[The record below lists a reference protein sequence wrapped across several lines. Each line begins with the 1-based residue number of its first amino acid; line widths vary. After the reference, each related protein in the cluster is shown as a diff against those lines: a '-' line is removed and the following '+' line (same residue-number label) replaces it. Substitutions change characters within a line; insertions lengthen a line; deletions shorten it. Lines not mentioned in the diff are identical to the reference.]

1 MTQPTVAI
9 VGASADRS
17 KYGNKAIRAHLQ
29 LGYRVF
35 PINPRGGEIEGLTVY
50 KSLSDVPERPLTR
63 ITFYVPP
70 LVGLDVLDE
79 AAEVGCQELWLNP
92 GSESEAMVEK
102 ATYLGLEPIV
112 ACSIIDLGVSPASF
126 ADR

>member
-17 KYGNKAIRAHLQ
+17 KYGNKSIRAHLQ
-29 LGYRVF
+29 LGYRVY

-50 KSLSDVPERPLTR
+50 RSLSEVPEKPLNR
-63 ITFYVPP
+63 ISFYVPP
-70 LVGLDVLDE
+70 TVGIDVLDE
-79 AAEVGCQELWLNP
+79 VAEVGCEELWLNP
-92 GSESEAMVEK
+92 GSESEAVVEK

-126 ADR
+126 PDR

>member
-9 VGASADRS
+9 IGASADRS
-17 KYGNKAIRAHLQ
+17 KYGNKSIRAHLQ

-50 KSLSDVPERPLTR
+50 CSLSAVPVKPLTR
-63 ITFYVPP
+63 VSFYVPP
-70 LVGLDVLDE
+70 AIGLDLLEEV
-79 AAEVGCQELWLNP
+79 AEVGCQELWLNP
-92 GSESEAMVEK
+92 GSESQAVVEK
-102 ATYLGLEPIV
+102 ATYLGLDPIV

-126 ADR
+126 SDR